1 MSIFRHL
8 SLYRHRMVKMDA
20 VEKNIPSN
28 RLITGAIVFIVGQL
42 SPLLIPL
49 VLSSDLGSGIKTAL
63 SGFLMLGVPELAIML
78 SIVIMGKAGFAF
90 LKSKVGQ
97 FFKQYGPPETVSKTR
112 YTIGLL
118 LFIIPFIIGWLL
130 PYFEHLIPR
139 YDEYHLWINIP
150 GDILLVLSLF
160 VLGGDFWEKLRSL
173 FIYNQTSIVESTQN

>member
-1 MSIFRHL
+1 
-8 SLYRHRMVKMDA
+8 MVKMDA

-28 RLITGAIVFIVGQL
+28 RLITGTLVFIIGQL

-49 VLSSDLGSGIKTAL
+49 VLNSNLGSGIKTAL

-112 YTIGLL
+112 YTIGLI

-130 PYFEHLIPR
+130 PYFEHLIPL
-139 YDEYHLWINIP
+139 YEEYHLWINIS
-150 GDILLVLSLF
+150 GDILLIASLF

-173 FIYNQTSIVESTQN
+173 FIYNQKSIVESS

>member
-8 SLYRHRMVKMDA
+8 SLCRYGMVKMEA
-20 VEKNIPSN
+20 IEKNIPSN
-28 RLITGAIVFIVGQL
+28 RLITGTLVFIIGQL
-42 SPLLIPL
+42 SPLLIPF
-49 VLSSDLGSGIKTAL
+49 VLDSDLGSGIKTAL

-112 YTIGLL
+112 YTIGLIM
-118 LFIIPFIIGWLL
+118 FVTPFIIGWLI
-130 PYFEHLIPR
+130 PYFEHLIPW
-139 YDEYHLWINIP
+139 YEEYHLWINIS
-150 GDILLVLSLF
+150 GDILLIASLF

-173 FIYNQTSIVESTQN
+173 FIYDQNPILKS

>member
-1 MSIFRHL
+1 
-8 SLYRHRMVKMDA
+8 MVKMDA

-28 RLITGAIVFIVGQL
+28 RLITGALVFIIGQL
-42 SPLLIPL
+42 SPLLIPF
-49 VLSSDLGSGIKTAL
+49 VLNSDLGSGIKTAL

>member
-1 MSIFRHL
+1 
-8 SLYRHRMVKMDA
+8 MVKMDA

-28 RLITGAIVFIVGQL
+28 RLITGALVFIIGQL
-42 SPLLIPL
+42 SPLLIPF
-49 VLSSDLGSGIKTAL
+49 VLNSDLGSGIKTAL

-118 LFIIPFIIGWLL
+118 LFLIPFIIGWLL